1 MKDQRSIPYPF
12 DIQKTSQKKRY
23 HKDVNYESSPM
34 ALNVFS
40 IYQICDLACSSDYI
54 VQKHR
59 QICHEISYIVS
70 GEGTFYRNEKAYAV
84 SPNTIFLVNV
94 HDVHSITSAK
104 NAPLRFMCLGFIF
117 HKDHPDYPKYEHIDR
132 FFDTLQDPMVPDK
145 NNLFGLFSLALNEV
159 SSYDPLS
166 GEMFESY
173 VRQIIIQ
180 TYRNFTLIPR
190 HHIDLADIN
199 DTNPLL
205 YEITNY
211 IDTNLTN
218 IKHLADISSVFDY
231 SYGYLSR
238 TFSQVMGITIK
249 DYYTQRRLERAADL
263 LAQGISISQVS
274 EQLQFADIPSFYK
287 VFKRYYHVSPRKY
300 QVMINEKPELEEK
313 SDPKI

>member
-1 MKDQRSIPYPF
+1 
-12 DIQKTSQKKRY
+12 
-23 HKDVNYESSPM
+23 
-34 ALNVFS
+34 
-40 IYQICDLACSSDYI
+40 
-54 VQKHR
+54 
-59 QICHEISYIVS
+59 
-70 GEGTFYRNEKAYAV
+70 
-84 SPNTIFLVNV
+84 
-94 HDVHSITSAK
+94 
-104 NAPLRFMCLGFIF
+104 
-117 HKDHPDYPKYEHIDR
+117 
-132 FFDTLQDPMVPDK
+132 
-145 NNLFGLFSLALNEV
+145 
-159 SSYDPLS
+159 
-166 GEMFESY
+166 MFESY

-287 VFKRYYHVSPRKY
+287 VFKRYYHVSPKKY